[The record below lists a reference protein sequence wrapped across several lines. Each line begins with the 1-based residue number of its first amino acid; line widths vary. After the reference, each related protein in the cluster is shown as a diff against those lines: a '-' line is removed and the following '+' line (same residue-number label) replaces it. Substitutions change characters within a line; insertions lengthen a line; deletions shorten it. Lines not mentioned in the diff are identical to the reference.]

1 MLERLKYRLSKKDL
15 IYLLTMLSY
24 MFSSGLTL
32 DQGMNILLADNTSK
46 FNKHVPTL
54 ILQELE
60 NGFSLWEIFRD
71 NEDCIGTGLWQ
82 QLEAAEK
89 SGKIAQCM
97 DRLAGQLK
105 NDAGIIARIRSAIM
119 YPVILIVA
127 MLGAGYFMFTNI
139 VPQVAETYVELDAEL
154 PMITQIATKIAD
166 ILITYNVLILAVL
179 ACLVALLVYLVKRPL
194 RLHWHRLLTKAP
206 VIGKIVVTLNYSLV
220 YTILCD
226 MIETGGSTVEA
237 ITIAGNSTK
246 NTFIRWELMEAVD
259 RCTSH
264 GYDLA
269 DTLAD
274 VQSMPQVDRL
284 MLKVGQQTGH
294 VIDIL
299 DDIAIRSKQECKE
312 ATDTLLELVNPI
324 VMLFAALLVGS
335 LLISVY
341 LPLLTMSTAIA

>member
-1 MLERLKYRLSKKDL
+1 MFERLKYKLSKKEL

-32 DQGMNILLADNTSK
+32 EQGMNILLADNTSK

-105 NDAGIIARIRSAIM
+105 NDAGIIAKIRSAIM
-119 YPVILIVA
+119 YPVMLIIA
-127 MLGAGYFMFTNI
+127 MLGAGYFMFSNI
-139 VPQVAETYVELDAEL
+139 VPQIAETYGELDAEL
-154 PMITQIATKIAD
+154 PMITQVAMKIAD
-166 ILITYNVLILAVL
+166 ILITYNAIIFAGLVCLI
-179 ACLVALLVYLVKRPL
+179 ALLVYLVKRPL
-194 RLHWHRLLTKAP
+194 RLHWHRFLTKAP
-206 VIGKIVVTLNYSLV
+206 VIGKIVVTLNYSLI

-259 RCTSH
+259 RCISN

-294 VIDIL
+294 IIDIL
-299 DDIAIRSKQECKE
+299 GDIAVRSKQECKE